1 MLSTQR
7 SSKEDQESR
16 IYPPLPE
23 PRPTHNIWICASIHI
38 DSCPSQAGYK
48 SESRTIKWQ
57 QKSSANS
64 LQLDFFAIETRKNAF
79 PIRQKT
85 THRKEYMKMIKKEG
99 GLSTQGVGV
108 KSQWAFKQTFLVMQC
123 RPLYPS
129 TQGGSTVN
137 SSARLFVQILTGP
150 VLKKRKV
157 KIDWIIV
164 HNLKSRLV
172 VQFFG
177 CKTAER
183 IRGRQ
188 CTCISK
194 KLPRSINQFHPPIY
208 SCFRFG
214 LRISE
219 SCLTN
224 YSDLFCHIR

>member
-1 MLSTQR
+1 
-7 SSKEDQESR
+7 
-16 IYPPLPE
+16 
-23 PRPTHNIWICASIHI
+23 
-38 DSCPSQAGYK
+38 
-48 SESRTIKWQ
+48 
-57 QKSSANS
+57 
-64 LQLDFFAIETRKNAF
+64 
-79 PIRQKT
+79 
-85 THRKEYMKMIKKEG
+85 
-99 GLSTQGVGV
+99 
-108 KSQWAFKQTFLVMQC
+108 MQC
-123 RPLYPS
+123 RPLYRS

-224 YSDLFCHIR
+224 YSDLFCHIRWELKGQEIEQRHVTYWRWFFDKLMTTNDSSCASLTRFIHRPQSALHCLYP